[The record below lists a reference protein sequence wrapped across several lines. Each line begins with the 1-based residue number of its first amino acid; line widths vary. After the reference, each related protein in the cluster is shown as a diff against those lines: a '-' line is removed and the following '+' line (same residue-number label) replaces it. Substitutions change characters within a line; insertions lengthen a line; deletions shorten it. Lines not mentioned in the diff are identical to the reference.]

1 MNLSETMSYDNVSNN
16 TNSNSDRVMD
26 INQKNELQEYVKK
39 WLTYDDEIRTLQNA
53 IKERKKD
60 KKDIGNILIN
70 FMDNNNVPHFNLP
83 DGKLIFS
90 KSQHTEPVNIKFLK
104 DTLYLSPCLNETQTQ
119 NLLEFIESKRNKRVS
134 TRLKRTHKHS

>member
-1 MNLSETMSYDNVSNN
+1 MNFSDNMSYDNVSTN
-16 TNSNSDRVMD
+16 TNANSERDMD
-26 INQKNELQEYVKK
+26 MNQKNELQGYVKK

-104 DTLYLSPCLNETQTQ
+104 DTLYLSPSLNEIQTQ
-119 NLLEFIESKRNKRVS
+119 NLLDFIESKRNKRVS
-134 TRLKRTHKHS
+134 TRLKRTHTQS

>member
-39 WLTYDDEIRTLQNA
+39 WLTYDDEIQTLQNA

-104 DTLYLSPCLNETQTQ
+104 DTLYLSPCLNDTQTQ